1 MNNEGMKELPRLSE
15 VRIDLIRNL
24 WLIGL
29 AFVIFSCKTAKPDV
43 VYDPVSYTEERM
55 LDTLFVTAPAISQ
68 TQEEEKEQAL
78 VFTRPAYR
86 PSVKRVNDLLHT
98 KLELHFDWT
107 QEKVIGKATL
117 RFKPYFYP
125 VADLI
130 LDAKNFEIKQI
141 QLLPAAENL
150 SYDYDGEQL
159 RIQLD
164 RTYQRDETYTI
175 AIDYIA
181 SPNATGGSSAITSDK
196 GLFFINPTGEDPE
209 KPRQI
214 WTQGETENNSRWFP
228 TIDKPNERCT
238 QEILLT
244 VEKELTTLSNGVLIS
259 STDNGDGSRTDY
271 WKMDQPHAPYL
282 FMLAIGEY
290 AIVKEHW
297 KDVLVE
303 YYVEPDF
310 EKDAKAIFPHTVE
323 MLGFFSEKLGIKYPW
338 PKYAQ
343 VVVRDYVSG
352 AMENTTAVIYGEFM
366 QLPAREL
373 IDERQNEKIVAH
385 ELIHHWFGDLVTCE
399 SWANLSL
406 NESFASY
413 GEYLWLEHK
422 YGKDEADYH
431 MLGEWNNY
439 LSTGEYALH
448 PLINF
453 SYADRED
460 MFDRHSYEKGGA
472 ILHMLRN
479 YVGDDA
485 FFSALNLYLSTHQYQ
500 SAEAHDLR
508 LAFEKTTGED
518 LNWFFNQ
525 WYFSQGHPEFELD
538 YNYIDSAQTLELTV
552 KQTQDPKYHV
562 PVYKIPVD
570 VNIYISEDSMLRQ
583 SIIVDEREQTFQ
595 FEFAV
600 EPKLVV
606 FDPDKVL
613 LARVQDDKS
622 EEQMAFQYAR
632 ASSYMDRY
640 LSVITLAESG
650 RPKAKDVLTAALD
663 DEHWTIRSFALQQFD
678 TTDVSDQIRTK
689 LRKLAAEDPHSIV
702 RMNALDKLTE
712 LKDGASVDLVK
723 KLLKSEQSYPV
734 LTAALF
740 LLMEVDLPEAV
751 KAAEQFQ
758 NEENNYI
765 LEAVELIFV
774 ESGDARYLPFFE
786 RNFKRFDGFGALA
799 FIDSYQTLLLK
810 NDLELVRPGTKKLEE
825 LAANQSV
832 SYWLR
837 LAGTKALNDIATE
850 LRSRSAEA
858 DDPKEKK
865 KLKELVESLLSSI
878 QQIKEQEKDEKL
890 IEIYKQLRP

>member
-1 MNNEGMKELPRLSE
+1 MKKLPLPAKARIERL
-15 VRIDLIRNL
+15 IKNL

-29 AFVIFSCKTAKPDV
+29 TLVTFSCKTTKPDV
-43 VYDPVSYTEERM
+43 IYDSVSYTEERM
-55 LDTLFVTAPAISQ
+55 LDTLFVSAPAISQ
-68 TQEEEKEQAL
+68 TQEEEKEQVP
-78 VFTRPAYR
+78 VFKRPSYR
-86 PSVKRVNDLLHT
+86 PSAKRINDLLHT
-98 KLELHFDWT
+98 KLELRFDWA

-125 VADLI
+125 AAELV
-130 LDAKNFEIKQI
+130 LDAKNFEIQQV
-141 QLLPAAENL
+141 QLLPAAKNL
-150 SYDYDGEQL
+150 SYEYDGKQL

-164 RTYQRDETYTI
+164 RTYRREETYTI

-196 GLFFINPTGEDPE
+196 GLFFINPDGKDPN

-238 QEILLT
+238 QEMLLT
-244 VEKELTTLSNGVLIS
+244 VEKKLTTLSNGSLIS

-290 AIVKEHW
+290 ALVKEYW

-310 EKDAKAIFPHTVE
+310 EKDAKVIFPHTVE
-323 MLGFFSEKLGIKYPW
+323 MLDFFSEKLGMKYPW

-453 SYADRED
+453 AYADRED

-508 LAFEKTTGED
+508 LAFEKVTGED

-525 WYFSQGHPEFELD
+525 WYFAQGHPELELD
-538 YNYIDSAQTLELTV
+538 YNYIDSTQTFELAV
-552 KQTQDPKYHV
+552 RQTQDSKYHV

-570 VNIYISEDSMLRQ
+570 VNIHFSEDSILRQ
-583 SIIVDEREQTFQ
+583 SIIIDEREQRFQ
-595 FEFAV
+595 FKLAD
-600 EPKLVV
+600 EPQLVV
-606 FDPDKVL
+606 FDPNKIL
-613 LARVQDDKS
+613 LTRVQDDKS
-622 EEQMAFQYAR
+622 EEQMVFQYAH
-632 ASSYMDRY
+632 APSYMDRY
-640 LSVITLAESG
+640 LSVITLAESNH
-650 RPKAKDVLTAALD
+650 PKAKDVLIAALED
-663 DEHWTIRSFALQQFD
+663 KHWTIRSFALQQFD
-678 TTDVSDQIRTK
+678 TTNVSDKIRAK
-689 LRKLAAEDPHSIV
+689 LRSLAENDPHSIV
-702 RMNALDKLTE
+702 RMSALDKLTE
-712 LKDGASVDLVK
+712 LKDGSSIGLVK
-723 KLLKSEQSYPV
+723 SLLKSEQSYPV

-740 LLMEVDLPEAV
+740 LLMEVDLQEAV
-751 KAAEQFQ
+751 KAGEQFQ
-758 NEENNYI
+758 GEENNYV

-774 ESGDARYLPFFE
+774 ESGDPRHLPFFE
-786 RNFKRFDGFGALA
+786 RNFQRFDGFGALA

-810 NDLELVRPGTKKLEE
+810 NDLELIRSGTKKLEE
-825 LAANQSV
+825 LAADQGV

-850 LRSRSAEA
+850 LRSQSSAVN
-858 DDPKEKK
+858 DQKK
-865 KLKELVESLLSSI
+865 KKEIKQFVETLISNI
-878 QQIKEQEKDEKL
+878 QRIKEQEKDEKL